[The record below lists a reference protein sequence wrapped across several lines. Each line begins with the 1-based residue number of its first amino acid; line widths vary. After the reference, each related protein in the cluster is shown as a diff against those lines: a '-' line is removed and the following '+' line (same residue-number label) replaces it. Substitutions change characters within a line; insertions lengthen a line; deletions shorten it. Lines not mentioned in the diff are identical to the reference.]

1 MKALNKK
8 ERKKANVRFIAMF
21 SVTLILIFGCSFFV
35 LRIAH
40 EGVKVLEKKHAT
52 YTKIFQNQALVT
64 FKVEEIIEKIYN
76 LKKFDRTI
84 NEQKNLQGLIS
95 NIRMDIEKLIK
106 DETTELE
113 EFALYGQLMEQ
124 VSVIQSTIDLF
135 EEDEENHKYSQE
147 LLERCREKYREDMLG
162 EVSEKDENE

>member
-35 LRIAH
+35 LQIAH

-76 LKKFDRTI
+76 LKKYDRTI

-95 NIRMDIEKLIK
+95 NIRMDIEKLIN
-106 DETTELE
+106 DETTELD
-113 EFALYGQLMEQ
+113 EFALYAQLLEQ

-135 EEDEENHKYSQE
+135 EEDEEAHKYSQE

>member
-95 NIRMDIEKLIK
+95 NIRMDIEKLIM
-106 DETTELE
+106 DETTELD
-113 EFALYGQLMEQ
+113 EFALYAQLLEQ

-135 EEDEENHKYSQE
+135 EEDEEDHKYNQE

-162 EVSEKDENE
+162 EVSEKDENK